1 MTGSELPM
9 FPLGSVLLPSM
20 LLPLHVFEARYRLM
34 IERVLD
40 GDGTFGVTMIERGS
54 EVGGNDVRAVVGCRA
69 RVLDAEQQPDGRWH
83 LVAVGTDRITV
94 DEWLPDDPYPRA
106 IVSSLPDTS
115 TVVSG
120 WDELIAAF
128 RELIALVERVTGSAD
143 LAPGVPMSA
152 DPAAASFEMAAVAP
166 IGPLDRYRVLAS
178 TDVDRRRE
186 LLLDAFE
193 HATVLVNNAGS
204 N

>member
-1 MTGSELPM
+1 MTGTELPM

-20 LLPLHVFEARYRLM
+20 LLPLHVFEHRYRVM
-34 IERVLD
+34 IERVLE

-83 LVAVGTDRITV
+83 LVAVGTDRVTV
-94 DEWLPDDPYPRA
+94 DEWLDDDPYPRA
-106 IVSSLPDTS
+106 LVSPLPDVS
-115 TVVSG
+115 TAVTG
-120 WDELIAAF
+120 WDELVGSF
-128 RELIALVERVTGSAD
+128 RELIALVEHVTGSTD

-152 DPAAASFEMAAVAP
+152 DPGAATFEMAAIAP
-166 IGPLDRYRVLAS
+166 IGPLDRYRVLSA
-178 TDVDRRRE
+178 TDVDARRL

-193 HATVLVNNAGS
+193 HATVLVNDAGT